1 MTNNNYLEELKMK
14 LTRLL
19 PAIALV
25 VASQTAHAAYQL
37 NVSIAL
43 SPQDPIAQ
51 ALQSAQQSIEERSD
65 GELTIQIFP
74 NSQLGSDEDV
84 VEQIRSGANIAILID
99 AGRLSEYQ
107 PELGIL
113 SAPYLVEDPRD
124 YAQITAS
131 PLYQEWV
138 EGLAGVSG
146 LRLLN
151 YNWFQGSRQMLT
163 QNEVKAPDD
172 LNGVRVRT
180 INSPVWVKTIE
191 AMGATA
197 TPLPWS
203 EVYSALQ
210 LGSIDGAEA
219 QLTAAEGQN
228 LHEVITNVALTNHI
242 HLMTGI
248 ATSDQWYQTLPEEL
262 RTIIDEEF
270 LKAGDAASQATME
283 AQAAVQ
289 ERMEAEGVTFT
300 DVDIDLFRERVG
312 SVYKELGYDQYR
324 EQLLSR
330 E

>member
-1 MTNNNYLEELKMK
+1 MK
-14 LTRLL
+14 LTKLL
-19 PAIALV
+19 PAVALL
-25 VASQTAHAAYQL
+25 VASHSAQAAYQL

-51 ALQSAQQSIEERSD
+51 AMESAKQAIEERSD

-113 SAPYLVEDPRD
+113 SAPYLVEDHRD
-124 YAQITAS
+124 YGRITTS

-138 EGLAGVSG
+138 EGLADTSG

-163 QNEVKAPDD
+163 QNEVKTPDD

-191 AMGATA
+191 AMGATP

-228 LHEVITNVALTNHI
+228 LHEVITHVALTNHI

-248 ATSDQWYQTLPEEL
+248 ATSDQWYQALPDELRSILDEEL
-262 RTIIDEEF
+262 LD
-270 LKAGDAASQATME
+270 AGDAASQATAE
-283 AQAAVQ
+283 AQASVR
-289 ERMEAEGVTFT
+289 ERMEAAGVTFT
-300 DVDIDLFRERVG
+300 EVDMEVFSDRVS
-312 SVYKELGYDQYR
+312 SVYEELGYDQYR
-324 EQLLSR
+324 DQLLSQ

>member
-1 MTNNNYLEELKMK
+1 MK
-14 LTRLL
+14 IAGLAL
-19 PAIALV
+19 AIALAA
-25 VASQTAHAAYQL
+25 VASQAHANYQL
-37 NVSIAL
+37 NLSSAL
-43 SPQDPIAQ
+43 SSQDPIVQ
-51 ALQSAQQSIEERSD
+51 AMESASQAIKERSN
-65 GELTIQIFP
+65 GELTIQVFP

-113 SAPYLVEDPRD
+113 SAPYLVEDHND
-124 YAQITAS
+124 YAQITS
-131 PLYQEWV
+131 SDLYLDWV
-138 EGLAGVSG
+138 ESLADGSG

-163 QNEVKAPDD
+163 QNLVESPED
-172 LNGVRVRT
+172 LRGVRVRT

-191 AMGATA
+191 AMGATP

-219 QLTAAEGQN
+219 QLTGAEGQN
-228 LHEVITNVALTNHI
+228 LHEVISHVALTAHI

-248 ATSDQWYQTLPEEL
+248 ATSEQWYQSLPEEL
-262 RTIIDEEF
+262 QVILDEE
-270 LKAGDAASQATME
+270 LRKAGEEASQTTAD
-283 AQAAVQ
+283 AQDDVR
-289 ERMEAEGVTFT
+289 ERMEAQGVTFSE
-300 DVDIDLFRERVG
+300 VDIEVFRERVEG
-312 SVYKELGYDQYR
+312 VYEELGYDEYR
-324 EQLLSR
+324 EQLVSG

>member
-1 MTNNNYLEELKMK
+1 MK
-14 LTRLL
+14 LTKLL
-19 PAIALV
+19 PAVALV
-25 VASQTAHAAYQL
+25 AASHSAHADYQL

-51 ALQSAQQSIEERSD
+51 ALGSAKQAIEERSE

-84 VEQIRSGANIAILID
+84 IEQIRSGANIAILVD

-113 SAPYLVEDPRD
+113 SAPYLVEDHRD
-124 YAQITAS
+124 YSQITTS
-131 PLYQEWV
+131 PLYLDWV
-138 EGLAGVSG
+138 EGLAETSG

-163 QNEVKAPDD
+163 QNEVTTPED

-191 AMGATA
+191 AMGATP

-228 LHEVITNVALTNHI
+228 LHEVITHVALTNHI

-248 ATSDQWYQTLPEEL
+248 ATSEQWYQALPDELRLILDEEL
-262 RTIIDEEF
+262 
-270 LKAGDAASQATME
+270 LNAGGDASQATAD
-283 AQAAVQ
+283 AQASVR
-289 ERMEAEGVTFT
+289 ERMEAAGVTFSE
-300 DVDIDLFRERVG
+300 VDMEVFRDRVG
-312 SVYKELGYDQYR
+312 SVYEELGYDQYR
-324 EQLLSR
+324 DQLLSS

>member
-1 MTNNNYLEELKMK
+1 MK
-14 LTRLL
+14 LTKLL
-19 PAIALV
+19 PAVALI
-25 VASQTAHAAYQL
+25 VASHSAHAAYQL

-51 ALQSAQQSIEERSD
+51 AMESAKQAIAERSE

-84 VEQIRSGANIAILID
+84 IEQIRSGANIAILVD

-113 SAPYLVEDPRD
+113 SAPYLVEDHRD
-124 YAQITAS
+124 YSQITTS
-131 PLYQEWV
+131 PLYLDWV
-138 EGLAGVSG
+138 EGLAESSG

-163 QNEVKAPDD
+163 QNEVNTPED
-172 LNGVRVRT
+172 LDGVRVRT

-191 AMGATA
+191 AMGATP

-228 LHEVITNVALTNHI
+228 LHEVITHVALTNHI

-248 ATSDQWYQTLPEEL
+248 ATSEQWYQALPEEL
-262 RTIIDEEF
+262 RSILDEE
-270 LKAGDAASQATME
+270 LLSAGDAASQATSD
-283 AQAAVQ
+283 AQASVR
-289 ERMEAEGVTFT
+289 ERMEAAGVTFSEVDM
-300 DVDIDLFRERVG
+300 DVFRDRVG
-312 SVYKELGYDQYR
+312 SVYEELGYDQYR
-324 EQLLSR
+324 DQLLSS

>member
-1 MTNNNYLEELKMK
+1 MK
-14 LTRLL
+14 LTKLL
-19 PAIALV
+19 PAVALL
-25 VASQTAHAAYQL
+25 VASHSAHAAYQL

-51 ALQSAQQSIEERSD
+51 AMESAKEAIEKRSD

-84 VEQIRSGANIAILID
+84 IEQIRSGANIAILVD

-107 PELGIL
+107 SELGIL
-113 SAPYLVEDPRD
+113 SAPYLVEDYRD
-124 YAQITAS
+124 YDQITTS
-131 PLYQEWV
+131 PLYLEWV
-138 EGLAGVSG
+138 EGLAETSG
-146 LRLLN
+146 LRLIN

-163 QNEVKAPDD
+163 QNEVKTPDD

-191 AMGATA
+191 AMGATP

-228 LHEVITNVALTNHI
+228 LHEVITHVALTNHI

-248 ATSDQWYQTLPEEL
+248 AASEQWYQALPDELRSILDEEL
-262 RTIIDEEF
+262 
-270 LKAGDAASQATME
+270 LSAGDAASQATAD
-283 AQAAVQ
+283 AQASVR
-289 ERMEAEGVTFT
+289 ERMEAAGVTFSE
-300 DVDIDLFRERVG
+300 VDMEVFSDRVG
-312 SVYKELGYDQYR
+312 SVYEELGYDQYR
-324 EQLLSR
+324 EQLLSQ

>member
-1 MTNNNYLEELKMK
+1 MK
-14 LTRLL
+14 LKTLL
-19 PAIALV
+19 PIALV
-25 VASQTAHAAYQL
+25 LASSSAYANYQL
-37 NVSIAL
+37 NLSIAL

-51 ALQSAQQSIEERSD
+51 ALDAAKEKIEERSN
-65 GELTIQIFP
+65 GELAIQIFP

-113 SAPYLVEDPRD
+113 SAPYLVEDHRD
-124 YAQITAS
+124 YDQITSSA
-131 PLYQEWV
+131 LYSDWV
-138 EGLAGVSG
+138 ESLADQSG

-163 QNEVKAPDD
+163 QNEINAPED
-172 LNGVRVRT
+172 LSGVRIRT

-228 LHEVITNVALTNHI
+228 LHEVITHVALTNHI

-248 ATSDQWYQTLPEEL
+248 ATSEQWFQSLPEEL
-262 RTIIDEEF
+262 RIILDEE
-270 LKAGDAASQATME
+270 LLSAGNEASIAIAE

-289 ERMEAEGVTFT
+289 ERMESEGVTFT
-300 DVDIDLFRERVG
+300 EVDAELFRERVG
-312 SVYKELGYDQYR
+312 GVYEELGYDQYR
-324 EQLLSR
+324 DQLFSQ

>member
-1 MTNNNYLEELKMK
+1 MK
-14 LTRLL
+14 LNKLL
-19 PAIALV
+19 PAVALV
-25 VASQTAHAAYQL
+25 LASNSAYAAYQL

-51 ALQSAQQSIEERSD
+51 AMESAKEAIEERSE

-113 SAPYLVEDPRD
+113 SAPYLVED
-124 YAQITAS
+124 YHEYNQITTS
-131 PLYQEWV
+131 PLYLDWV
-138 EGLAGVSG
+138 ESLSETSG

-163 QNEVKAPDD
+163 QNEVNTPDD
-172 LNGVRVRT
+172 LSGVRIRT

-191 AMGATA
+191 AMGATP

-228 LHEVITNVALTNHI
+228 LHEVITHVALTNHI

-248 ATSDQWYQTLPEEL
+248 ATSEQWYQSLPDELRAILDEEL
-262 RTIIDEEF
+262 
-270 LKAGDAASQATME
+270 LKAGDAASQATE
-283 AQAAVQ
+283 DAQASVR
-289 ERMEAEGVTFT
+289 ERMEAAGVTFSE
-300 DVDIDLFRERVG
+300 VDMAIFSDRVG
-312 SVYKELGYDQYR
+312 SVYEELGYDQYR
-324 EQLLSR
+324 DQLLTG

>member
-1 MTNNNYLEELKMK
+1 MK
-14 LTRLL
+14 LKTLF
-19 PAIALV
+19 PIALV
-25 VASQTAHAAYQL
+25 LASSSAYANYQL
-37 NVSIAL
+37 NLSIAL

-51 ALQSAQQSIEERSD
+51 ALDAAKEKIEERSN
-65 GELTIQIFP
+65 GELAIQIFP

-113 SAPYLVEDPRD
+113 SAPYLVEDHRD
-124 YAQITAS
+124 YDQITSSA
-131 PLYQEWV
+131 LYSDWV
-138 EGLAGVSG
+138 ESLADQSG

-163 QNEVKAPDD
+163 QSEVNAPED
-172 LNGVRVRT
+172 LSGVRVRT
-180 INSPVWVKTIE
+180 INSPVWVETIE

-228 LHEVITNVALTNHI
+228 LHEVITHVALTNHI

-248 ATSDQWYQTLPEEL
+248 ATSEQWFQSLPEEL
-262 RTIIDEEF
+262 RTILDEE
-270 LKAGDAASQATME
+270 LLSAGNEASIAIAE

-289 ERMEAEGVTFT
+289 ERMESEGVTFT
-300 DVDIDLFRERVG
+300 EVDAELFRERVG
-312 SVYKELGYDQYR
+312 GVYEELGYDQYR
-324 EQLLSR
+324 DQLFSQ

>member
-1 MTNNNYLEELKMK
+1 MK
-14 LTRLL
+14 LTKLL
-19 PAIALV
+19 PTMALV
-25 VASQTAHAAYQL
+25 LASSSAHAAYQL
-37 NVSIAL
+37 NLSIAL

-51 ALQSAQQSIEERSD
+51 AIESAKEAIEERSD

-113 SAPYLVEDPRD
+113 SAPYLVEDHRD
-124 YAQITAS
+124 YGQITTS
-131 PLYQEWV
+131 PLYREWV
-138 EGLAGVSG
+138 EGLAETSG

-163 QNEVKAPDD
+163 QNEVKTPDD

-191 AMGATA
+191 AMGATP

-228 LHEVITNVALTNHI
+228 LHEVITHVALTNHI

-248 ATSDQWYQTLPEEL
+248 ATSEQWYQALPDELRSILDEEL
-262 RTIIDEEF
+262 
-270 LKAGDAASQATME
+270 LNAGDAASQATAD
-283 AQAAVQ
+283 AQASVR
-289 ERMEAEGVTFT
+289 ERMEAAGVTFSE
-300 DVDIDLFRERVG
+300 VDIEVFRDRVG
-312 SVYKELGYDQYR
+312 SVYEELGYDQYR
-324 EQLLSR
+324 DQLLS
-330 E
+330 EE

>member
-1 MTNNNYLEELKMK
+1 MK
-14 LTRLL
+14 LKNVL
-19 PAIALV
+19 PVALV
-25 VASQTAHAAYQL
+25 LASSSAYADYQL
-37 NVSIAL
+37 NLSIAL

-51 ALQSAQQSIEERSD
+51 ALDEAKEAIEERSD

-113 SAPYLVEDPRD
+113 SAPYLVENPED
-124 YAQITAS
+124 YAQITSS
-131 PLYQEWV
+131 PLYNDWV
-138 EGLAGVSG
+138 EGLAEQSG

-163 QNEVKAPDD
+163 QNEVNTPED
-172 LNGVRVRT
+172 LSGVRVRT
-180 INSPVWVKTIE
+180 INSPVWVKTME

-228 LHEVITNVALTNHI
+228 LHEVITHIAMTNHI

-248 ATSDQWYQTLPEEL
+248 ATSDQWYQSLPEEL
-262 RTIIDEEF
+262 RTILDEEL
-270 LKAGDAASQATME
+270 LKAGDEASTAIAE

-300 DVDIDLFRERVG
+300 EIDRELFRERVS
-312 SVYKELGYDQYR
+312 SVYEELGYDEYR
-324 EQLLSR
+324 DQLLGQ
-330 E
+330 

>member
-1 MTNNNYLEELKMK
+1 MK
-14 LTRLL
+14 KSVIVT
-19 PAIALV
+19 AIAMA
-25 VASQTAHAAYQL
+25 VAGNVAHAAYKL
-37 NVSIAL
+37 NLSSAL
-43 SPQDPIAQ
+43 SSQDPIVEAMESAKQ
-51 ALQSAQQSIEERSD
+51 AIEERSE
-65 GELTIQIFP
+65 GELTIEVFP

-113 SAPYLVEDPRD
+113 SAPYLVEDYTD
-124 YAQITAS
+124 YEAITTS
-131 PLYQEWV
+131 DLYLGWV
-138 EGLAGVSG
+138 EELAENSG

-163 QNEVKAPDD
+163 NEPVETPED

-191 AMGATA
+191 AMGATPA
-197 TPLPWS
+197 PLPWS

-228 LHEVITNVALTNHI
+228 LHEVIDHIALTRHI

-248 ATSDQWYQTLPEEL
+248 ATSEDWYQSLPEEL
-262 RTIIDEEF
+262 RTILDEE
-270 LKAGDAASQATME
+270 LAKAGEEASQATAD
-283 AQAAVQ
+283 AQDAVR

-300 DVDIDLFRERVG
+300 EVDIEVFRERVAG
-312 SVYKELGYDQYR
+312 VYEELGYDEYR
-324 EQLLSR
+324 DQLTSGA

>member
-1 MTNNNYLEELKMK
+1 MK
-14 LTRLL
+14 LTKLL
-19 PAIALV
+19 PALALV
-25 VASQTAHAAYQL
+25 AASHSAHAAYQL

-51 ALQSAQQSIEERSD
+51 SMENAKQAIEERSE

-84 VEQIRSGANIAILID
+84 IEQIRSGANIAILVD

-113 SAPYLVEDPRD
+113 SAPYLVEDHRD
-124 YAQITAS
+124 YGQITTS
-131 PLYQEWV
+131 PLYLNWV
-138 EGLAGVSG
+138 EGLAEKSG

-163 QNEVKAPDD
+163 QSEVNTPED

-191 AMGATA
+191 AMGATP

-228 LHEVITNVALTNHI
+228 LHEVITHVALTNHI

-248 ATSDQWYQTLPEEL
+248 ATSEQWYQALPDELRSILDEEL
-262 RTIIDEEF
+262 
-270 LKAGDAASQATME
+270 LNAGDAASQATAD
-283 AQAAVQ
+283 AQDSVR
-289 ERMEAEGVTFT
+289 ERMEAAGVTFSE
-300 DVDIDLFRERVG
+300 VDMQVFRDRVG
-312 SVYKELGYDQYR
+312 SVYEELGYDQYR
-324 EQLLSR
+324 DQLLSG

>member
-1 MTNNNYLEELKMK
+1 MK
-14 LTRLL
+14 LKTLL
-19 PAIALV
+19 PIALV
-25 VASQTAHAAYQL
+25 LASSSAYANYQL
-37 NVSIAL
+37 NLSIAL

-51 ALQSAQQSIEERSD
+51 ALDAAKEKIEERSN
-65 GELTIQIFP
+65 GELAIQIFP

-113 SAPYLVEDPRD
+113 SAPYLVEDHRD
-124 YAQITAS
+124 YDQITSSA
-131 PLYQEWV
+131 LYSDWV
-138 EGLAGVSG
+138 ESLADQSG

-163 QNEVKAPDD
+163 QNEINAPED
-172 LNGVRVRT
+172 LSGVRIRT

-228 LHEVITNVALTNHI
+228 LHEVITHVALTNHI

-248 ATSDQWYQTLPEEL
+248 ATSEQWFQSLPEEL
-262 RTIIDEEF
+262 RIILDEE
-270 LKAGDAASQATME
+270 LLSAGNEASIAIAE

-289 ERMEAEGVTFT
+289 ERMESEGVTFT
-300 DVDIDLFRERVG
+300 EVDSELFRERVG
-312 SVYKELGYDQYR
+312 GVYEELGYDQYR
-324 EQLLSR
+324 DQLFSQ

>member
-1 MTNNNYLEELKMK
+1 MK
-14 LTRLL
+14 LKTLF
-19 PAIALV
+19 PIALV
-25 VASQTAHAAYQL
+25 LASSSAYANYQL

-51 ALQSAQQSIEERSD
+51 ALDTAKEKIEERSN
-65 GELTIQIFP
+65 GELAIQIFP

-113 SAPYLVEDPRD
+113 SAPYLVEDHRD
-124 YAQITAS
+124 YDQITSSA
-131 PLYQEWV
+131 LYSDWV
-138 EGLAGVSG
+138 ESLADQSG

-163 QNEVKAPDD
+163 QSEVNAPED
-172 LNGVRVRT
+172 LSGVRIRT
-180 INSPVWVKTIE
+180 INSPVWVETIE

-228 LHEVITNVALTNHI
+228 LHEVITHVALTNHI

-248 ATSDQWYQTLPEEL
+248 ATSEQWFQSLPEEL
-262 RTIIDEEF
+262 RTILDEE
-270 LKAGDAASQATME
+270 LLSAGNEASIAIAE

-289 ERMEAEGVTFT
+289 ERMESEGVTFT
-300 DVDIDLFRERVG
+300 EVDAELFRERVG
-312 SVYKELGYDQYR
+312 GVYEELGYDQHR
-324 EQLLSR
+324 DQLFSQ

>member
-1 MTNNNYLEELKMK
+1 MK
-14 LTRLL
+14 FTALL
-19 PAIALV
+19 PTLALV
-25 VASQTAHAAYQL
+25 LASSSAHAAYQL
-37 NVSIAL
+37 NLSIAL

-51 ALQSAQQSIEERSD
+51 AMESAMEAIAKRSD
-65 GELTIQIFP
+65 GELTVQIFP

-84 VEQIRSGANIAILID
+84 VEQIRSGANIGILID

-124 YAQITAS
+124 YDQIIAS
-131 PLYQEWV
+131 PLYQDWV
-138 EGLAGVSG
+138 ENLADSSG

-163 QNEVKAPDD
+163 QNEVNTPED

-228 LHEVITNVALTNHI
+228 LHEVITHVALTNHI
-242 HLMTGI
+242 HLMTGV
-248 ATSDQWYQTLPEEL
+248 ATSEQWYQSLPDELQDILDEEL
-262 RTIIDEEF
+262 Q
-270 LKAGDAASQATME
+270 KAGEAASQATMD
-283 AQAAVQ
+283 AQSAVRK
-289 ERMEAEGVTFT
+289 RMEEQGVTFT
-300 DVDIDLFRERVG
+300 EVDMELFRERVS
-312 SVYKELGYDQYR
+312 SVYEELGYDQYR
-324 EQLLSR
+324 EQLLSQ